1 MVFSM
6 EKDPSFEELPYR
18 DALAVLRELG
28 RNEDAD
34 FLEIQVDEIMKELG
48 MENYESM
55 SFQEIGE
62 TLSAYYLNLQ
72 NQMILQASFDTPVP
86 LDGTWLVGANI
97 PPELAVRMAKIQ
109 AQRMQ
114 EEKLRMGF
122 G

>member
-1 MVFSM
+1 M
-6 EKDPSFEELPYR
+6 EKPPLFEELPYKE
-18 DALAVLRELG
+18 ALVVLRETEK
-28 RNEDAD
+28 NEDAD
-34 FLEIQVDEIMKELG
+34 FLETQIDEIMKELG
-48 MENYESM
+48 IENYDSM
-55 SFQEIGE
+55 SFREVGE